1 MTVKLFCGH
10 ICPDK
15 LYDLM
20 FQMREVVCPK
30 CNCSWRGTQ
39 VIGHDKSLAKKEL
52 RWALDRANESKKRKN
67 QK

>member
-1 MTVKLFCGH
+1 MPKLFCGH
-10 ICPDK
+10 ICSEV
-15 LYDLM
+15 LYTKM
-20 FQMREVVCPK
+20 FQERIIRCPS
-30 CNCSWRGTQ
+30 CGTEWRGTQ

>member
-1 MTVKLFCGH
+1 MQKLFCGH
-10 ICPDK
+10 TCPEA
-15 LYDLM
+15 LYDSM
-20 FQMREVVCPK
+20 FQVRIIRCPVCGTE
-30 CNCSWRGTQ
+30 WRGTQ